1 MQRNVILD
9 SLGQIAKNV
18 FKRRIQ
24 RKAYIFSLIIFAGG
38 LTALSFLSPYLDK
51 NLFRTYAHSDITEFF
66 SVFVYLLC
74 IMLWSLCWIGLTLWF
89 VARTAFRLN
98 DVGTPGWPLALAL
111 YALSV
116 VNNYHPGPVECWLLV
131 ISLIGV
137 LCALA
142 LPSSGRAG
150 KPEQAG

>member
-1 MQRNVILD
+1 MD

-38 LTALSFLSPYLDK
+38 LTTLSFLSPYLDK

>member
-1 MQRNVILD
+1 MD

-24 RKAYIFSLIIFAGG
+24 RKSYVFSLIIFAGG
-38 LTALSFLSPYLDK
+38 LTVLSFLSPYLDK
-51 NLFRTYAHSDITEFF
+51 NLFRAYAHSDIAAFF

-74 IMLWSLCWIGLTLWF
+74 IMLWSMCWIGLTLWF

-116 VNNYHPGPVECWLLV
+116 VNNYHPGPVERWLIV

-142 LPSSGRAG
+142 LPSNGRAG
-150 KPEQAG
+150 KPKQAG

>member
-1 MQRNVILD
+1 MD
-9 SLGQIAKNV
+9 SLGQIARNV
-18 FKRRIQ
+18 FKRRIK
-24 RKAYIFSLIIFAGG
+24 RKTYVFSLVIFSTG
-38 LTALSFLSPYLDK
+38 LTLLSFLSPYLDK
-51 NLFRTYAHSDITEFF
+51 NLFRAYAHSDIAAFF

-74 IMLWSLCWIGLTLWF
+74 IMLWSLCWIGLMLWF

-116 VNNYHPGPVECWLLV
+116 VNNYHPGPVERWLIV

-137 LCALA
+137 LCALV
-142 LPSSGRAG
+142 LPSSCRAG
-150 KPEQAG
+150 KPAQAG

>member
-1 MQRNVILD
+1 MD
-9 SLGQIAKNV
+9 SLGQIARND
-18 FKRRIQ
+18 FKRRIT
-24 RKAYIFSLIIFAGG
+24 RKNYVFSLAIFATG
-38 LTALSFLSPYLDK
+38 LTLLSFLSPYLDK
-51 NLFRTYAHSDITEFF
+51 NLFRAYAHSDIAAFF
-66 SVFVYLLC
+66 SVFLYLLC

-89 VARTAFRLN
+89 VARTAYRLN

-116 VNNYHPGPVECWLLV
+116 VNNYHPGPVERWLIV

-137 LCALA
+137 LCALV
-142 LPSSGRAG
+142 LPSARRAG

>member
-1 MQRNVILD
+1 MD

-24 RKAYIFSLIIFAGG
+24 RKPYVFSLIIFAGG
-38 LTALSFLSPYLDK
+38 LTVLSFLSPYLDK
-51 NLFRTYAHSDITEFF
+51 NLFRTYAHSDIAAFF

-74 IMLWSLCWIGLTLWF
+74 IMLSSLCWIGLTLWF
-89 VARTAFRLN
+89 VARTAFRFN

-116 VNNYHPGPVECWLLV
+116 VNNYHPGPVERWLIV
-131 ISLIGV
+131 ISLIGI

-142 LPSSGRAG
+142 LPSNGRAG
-150 KPEQAG
+150 KPKQAG